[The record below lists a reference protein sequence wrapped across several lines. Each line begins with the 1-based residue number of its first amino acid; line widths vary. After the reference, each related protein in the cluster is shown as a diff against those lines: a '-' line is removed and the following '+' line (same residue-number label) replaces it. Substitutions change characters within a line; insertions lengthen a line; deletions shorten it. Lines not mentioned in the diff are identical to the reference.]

1 MRTLLRPY
9 LSLFI
14 VAPDDGRL
22 SYSELKEMVT
32 EINET
37 QVAPEDRLTDEVY
50 HYDIRDHVF
59 EKAESYTERKR
70 AKEQDIGKQES
81 VKEAAPEKAAH
92 PERIKHKSAD
102 MTL

>member
-1 MRTLLRPY
+1 MHEI
-9 LSLFI
+9 I

-50 HYDIRDHVF
+50 HYDTRDHVF
-59 EKAESYTERKR
+59 EKAEAFTERKR
-70 AKEQDIGKQES
+70 AKEQDVGKQEP
-81 VKEAAPEKAAH
+81 VKETAAEKAVH
-92 PERIKHKSAD
+92 PERIKHKSAE